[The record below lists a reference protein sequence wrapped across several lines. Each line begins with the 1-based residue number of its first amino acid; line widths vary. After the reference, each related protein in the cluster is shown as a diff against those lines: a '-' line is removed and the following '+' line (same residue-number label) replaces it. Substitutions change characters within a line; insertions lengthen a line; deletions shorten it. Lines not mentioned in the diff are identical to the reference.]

1 MRRDSALQV
10 AVCRVLISFF
20 LLAGGAFAQ
29 KVAPVKVDFRFV
41 SAFGQKGNG
50 QGQFHDPSGIAVDP
64 VGSLYVADTGN
75 DRIQNFD
82 LDGDYLS
89 EVGGFGWDAG
99 RFNRPV
105 GVAVGRGGLELYVA
119 DGRNNRIQIFS
130 PHFRLLGVVG
140 GQDVEGPVALG
151 ALGGIAVSQEGE
163 LYVSDTDA
171 DQMVQISTYNQ
182 TDRSFGGYGYGAG
195 RLRRPLG
202 LAVGGQAEVY
212 VCDSENDRIAVFDRF
227 GNFKRSLG
235 EGTLS
240 EPAGVCAGVK
250 GTLFVADTGHHRV
263 LVFDLASGEVLRWIG
278 GPDPGQKSGTF
289 KAPRGLVL
297 GPRNVLYVLDTG
309 NSRVQKFQVLVPR
322 R

>member
-1 MRRDSALQV
+1 MSTCFRILV
-10 AVCRVLISFF
+10 TVLLFTGS
-20 LLAGGAFAQ
+20 AFAE
-29 KVAPVKVDFRFV
+29 KAVKAAPVKITFRFV
-41 SAFGQKGNG
+41 SAFGQKGSG
-50 QGQFHDPSGIAVDP
+50 PGHFYEPSGIAVDP
-64 VGSLYVADTGN
+64 IGILYVADTGN
-75 DRIQNFD
+75 DRIQTFD
-82 LDGDYLS
+82 TDGEYLS

-99 RFNRPV
+99 QFNRPA

-130 PHFRLLGVVG
+130 PHFRLLAVVG
-140 GQDVEGPVALG
+140 GQNVEGPISLG
-151 ALGGIAVSQEGE
+151 ALGGIAVSEEGE
-163 LYVSDTDA
+163 FYVSDMDA
-171 DQMVQISTYNQ
+171 DQMVQIGTYSQ
-182 TDRSFGGYGYGAG
+182 TDRSFGGYSYGGG

-202 LAVGGQAEVY
+202 LAVGEKGEVY
-212 VCDSENDRIAVFDRF
+212 VCDSENDRVAVFDRF

-240 EPAGVCAGVK
+240 EPAGVCLGVK

-263 LVFDLASGEVLRWIG
+263 LVFDLKSGEAVKWIG
-278 GPDPGQKSGTF
+278 GPDPGQGDGTF
-289 KAPRGLVL
+289 KSPRGVAL